1 VKTTETLAE
10 FVSGLAYEA
19 LPEDVVALAKRQCID
34 LLGVALAGSLEPAGR
49 IAAEFS
55 TRFGSAPV
63 ATIWAGAATSPPE
76 AAFANGV
83 AAHVLDYD
91 DFWLPGAH
99 PTAPIMPAAFA
110 VGEQLGASGR
120 DFLAAMV
127 AGYEVMG
134 RLHAAVRGRVG
145 WHPTGVFGT
154 FGAVAAC
161 ARLLG
166 LDTRQ
171 TRLAFG
177 IASSSTSGID
187 AHEGTMSKSFHAGQ
201 SARNGVASALLAA
214 SGYTA
219 SDSVFD
225 SGRTFFA
232 AFYRDVAVEQWRI
245 TDGLGSEFWL
255 RTPGIGIKMQPA
267 GYYMLQTFEA
277 ALKIVEEHDLAP
289 DDVAAVE
296 IGVRP
301 GSRFDRAGVG
311 GLEAKFSL
319 QYMATMAIVDRAL
332 KIHSFDDGVF
342 ASDPVQRTLAKVTT
356 RVDPAIPDNLSI
368 TYNPVTIRCHDGRSL
383 TESVVLT
390 RSHWRYPLE
399 RAAWVGKF
407 EENAAFV
414 LDRERVAAVLEA
426 FDRLEEV
433 NDVRE
438 LGSLLVRR

>member
-1 VKTTETLAE
+1 MTTTETLAA
-10 FVSGLAYEA
+10 FVAGVDPRE
-19 LPEDVVALAKRQCID
+19 LPDDVVALAKRQCVD

-49 IAAEFS
+49 IAREFS
-55 TRFGSAPV
+55 TRFGSDAL
-63 ATIWAGAATSPPE
+63 ATIWAGPATSTPE

-110 VGEQLGASGR
+110 VAEQLGASGAE
-120 DFLAAMV
+120 FLAAMV

-154 FGAVAAC
+154 FGAAAAS

-166 LDTRQ
+166 LGTHETQ
-171 TRLAFG
+171 MAFG

-201 SARNGVASALLAA
+201 AARNGAASALLAA
-214 SGYTA
+214 GGFTA
-219 SDSVFD
+219 SARVFD
-225 SGRTFFA
+225 SGRSFFA
-232 AFYRDVAVEQWRI
+232 AFYRDVAVDAWKI
-245 TDGLGSEFWL
+245 TDGLGSEYWL
-255 RTPGIGIKMQPA
+255 ATPGVGIKMQPA

-277 ALKIVEEHDLAP
+277 AVKIVEEHDLLP
-289 DDVAAVE
+289 DDITAVE

-319 QYMATMAIVDRAL
+319 QYMAAMAIVDRSL
-332 KIHSFDDGVF
+332 KIGSFADDVV
-342 ASDPVQRTLAKVTT
+342 ASPVVQQTLAKVTT

-368 TYNPVTIRCHDGRSL
+368 TYNPVTIRCADGREF

-399 RAAWVGKF
+399 REAWARKF
-407 EENAAFV
+407 EENATLV
-414 LDRERVAAVLEA
+414 LDHETTAAVLEA
-426 FDRLEEV
+426 FDHLEEV
-433 NDVRE
+433 KDVRE
-438 LGSLLVRR
+438 IASLLVRP